1 MLYNLFMDPVLQN
14 TSSQMQKVLDLL
26 KTDLATIRTGRAA
39 PSLVENIVISAYGGS
54 AKLKV
59 MELATVA
66 AQDLSTLL
74 ITPFDHA
81 TINEIEKGLQ
91 EANIGLT
98 PVVDSTV
105 IRLTIPPLSQ
115 ERRQELIH
123 LMKQKL
129 ENGRIMVRQARQ
141 EAMNEIKKDESL
153 SEDDEKRLE
162 KDTQRLTDETMLHIE
177 SLGKQK
183 EEELLQI

>member
-1 MLYNLFMDPVLQN
+1 MEPLIQEV
-14 TSSQMQKVLDLL
+14 SSHMEKVLELL
-26 KTDLATIRTGRAA
+26 RHDLATIRTGRAA
-39 PSLVENIVISAYGGS
+39 PSLVENIVINAYGGS

-59 MELATVA
+59 IELATIST
-66 AQDLSTLL
+66 QDSQTLV

-81 TINEIEKGLQ
+81 TIHELEKGIQ
-91 EANIGLT
+91 EANIGVS

-105 IRLTIPPLSQ
+105 IRISLPPLSL

-129 ENGRIMVRQARQ
+129 ENGKILLRQARQ
-141 EAMNEIKKDESL
+141 DGMTQVKKDDSL
-153 SEDDEKRLE
+153 SEDEIKRLE
-162 KDTQRLTDETMLHIE
+162 KEVQAATDKYILSIE
-177 SLGKQK
+177 NLGKQK